1 MKNIPNLITSLNLA
15 AGFLAVLFASRGNI
29 VAASWMILAAMLFD
43 FLDGLSARM
52 LKAYSDFGKE
62 LDSLSDMVSFG
73 VAPALIL
80 YKLIEGSSAL
90 TVTDA
95 ASNRDA
101 LLTLLAYT
109 TIIMPVCAALRLAK
123 FNIDISQATSFRG
136 LPTPA
141 CALAVISLVIAAHYS
156 QSPLAESITSSP
168 AALVIYTI
176 ILSLLMVTGIPMLSL
191 KFANLYIKGN
201 EGRYIL
207 ALVVIAGFLIFGI
220 GSAIMMIPLYI
231 IISLLSRFF

>member
-29 VAASWMILAAMLFD
+29 VAASWIIVAAMLFD

-73 VAPALIL
+73 VAPALIM
-80 YKLIEGSSAL
+80 YKLIEGSSLLA
-90 TVTDA
+90 VTDA
-95 ASNRDA
+95 AANRDA
-101 LLTLLAYT
+101 LVTLLTYT
-109 TIIMPVCAALRLAK
+109 TIIMPVCAGLRLAK
-123 FNIDISQATSFRG
+123 FNIDLSQATSFRG

-141 CALAVISLVIAAHYS
+141 CALAVISLVIAEHYS
-156 QSPLAESITSSP
+156 QSPLAGSITASP

-191 KFANLYIKGN
+191 KFANLSIKGN